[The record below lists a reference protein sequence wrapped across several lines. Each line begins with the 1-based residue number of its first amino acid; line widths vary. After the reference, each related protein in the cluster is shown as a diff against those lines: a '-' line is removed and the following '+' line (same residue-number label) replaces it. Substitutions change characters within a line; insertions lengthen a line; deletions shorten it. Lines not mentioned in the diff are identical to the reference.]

1 MARLVDLTH
10 PIKPNHWRWP
20 VELKRVRNYDEGFP
34 FLSSLITLSGHS
46 FTHVDAPNHFIPG
59 GKSFAQL
66 PLDQW
71 FGEAAVVDLTHCQ
84 ADDPV
89 TVTDLERQGAHIKQG
104 DIVLLRTDWPLKRS
118 IETREFWTEAP
129 YTTQEACEWLVKRE
143 VKTVGYDYPPDYS
156 IRYMITDPKRP
167 ISREECTTHYVFFK
181 EGICV
186 VEYLTNLHLLR
197 KNRVFLYI
205 FPLLL
210 EGGDGSPVRAV
221 AAEEG
226 DLA

>member
-1 MARLVDLTH
+1 MSKPKLVDLTH

-20 VELKRVRNYDEGFP
+20 VEFKRIRNYEEGFP
-34 FLSSLITLSGHS
+34 FLIHRITLSGHS
-46 FTHVDAPNHFIPG
+46 FTHVDAPSHFIPG
-59 GKSFAQL
+59 GKSFSQL

-71 FGEAAVVDLTHCQ
+71 FGEAVIVDLTHCQ
-84 ADDPV
+84 ANDPIRV
-89 TVTDLERQGAHIKQG
+89 EDLESRGQHIRQG

-129 YTTQEACEWLVKRE
+129 YTTREACRWLVQKR

-156 IRYMITDPKRP
+156 IRYMITEPDRP
-167 ISREECTTHYVFFK
+167 ISREECTTHDVFFK

-186 VEYLTNLHLLR
+186 IEYLTNLHLL
-197 KNRVFLYI
+197 KKDRVFLYV

-221 AAEEG
+221 AAEPI
-226 DLA
+226 D